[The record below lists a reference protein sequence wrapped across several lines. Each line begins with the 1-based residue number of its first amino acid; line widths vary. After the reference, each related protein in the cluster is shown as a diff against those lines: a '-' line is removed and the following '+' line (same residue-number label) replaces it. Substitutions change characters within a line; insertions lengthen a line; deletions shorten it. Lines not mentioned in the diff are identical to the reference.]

1 VVSPITNL
9 PLGDSFYNPFMVFAT
24 GKKQHV
30 EFTPWTSLGPLTSCS
45 WMQKKSN
52 GDMKKAVGI

>member
-1 VVSPITNL
+1 
-9 PLGDSFYNPFMVFAT
+9 MVFAT